1 MMSRNISFHICCNL
15 ASRSLELVRGPT
27 RHPKLSQI
35 CSIGDRSGDRASQE
49 NVLRVRRQSCDTLA
63 VMPWTYARMSRC
75 PKLILGVIVY
85 CKQWQP
91 TPSHQL
97 WERCVAVNK
106 RRIETFTTGFPHTN
120 TIDIAADIESEFNAK
135 DDLVPTRCSHIPSYA
150 ETLLMKASMGGR
162 QRGMSSSGRRD
173 QNVLQLGAFLSFE
186 KTLGL
191 LKSAGVKSGDQG
203 GHGYLQCLLTTV
215 FPERLY
221 QECLNRVSS
230 VTGCSILHERDIR
243 NLTSLN

>member
-1 MMSRNISFHICCNL
+1 
-15 ASRSLELVRGPT
+15 
-27 RHPKLSQI
+27 
-35 CSIGDRSGDRASQE
+35 
-49 NVLRVRRQSCDTLA
+49 
-63 VMPWTYARMSRC
+63 MPWTYARMSRC

-85 CKQWQP
+85 CLLKKGSWKSMAARVC

-162 QRGMSSSGRRD
+162 QGH
-173 QNVLQLGAFLSFE
+173 
-186 KTLGL
+186 
-191 LKSAGVKSGDQG
+191 VK
-203 GHGYLQCLLTTV
+203 
-215 FPERLY
+215 
-221 QECLNRVSS
+221 
-230 VTGCSILHERDIR
+230 
-243 NLTSLN
+243 